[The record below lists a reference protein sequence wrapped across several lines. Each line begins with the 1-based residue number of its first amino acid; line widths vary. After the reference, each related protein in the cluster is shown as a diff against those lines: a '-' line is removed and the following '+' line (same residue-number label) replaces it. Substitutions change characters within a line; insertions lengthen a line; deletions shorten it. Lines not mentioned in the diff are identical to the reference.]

1 VWNDSWKIILQKYP
15 GRPDVALLRSLERGK
30 KISRDANVTFSA
42 RADGGGND
50 GDGDNEKNGTA
61 KACGPVSGFI
71 SASHVGFHVGLFAMP
86 PVYAWNCDRLAVI
99 STRKM

>member
-1 VWNDSWKIILQKYP
+1 MAHGTGILQKYP
-15 GRPDVALLRSLERGK
+15 GRPDVALQRSLERGK

-50 GDGDNEKNGTA
+50 GDGEEKNGTA

-71 SASHVGFHVGLFAMP
+71 SAATSGS
-86 PVYAWNCDRLAVI
+86 I
-99 STRKM
+99 SGYLQCRQFKHGNMTGCGD